1 MLINSYSFLLFFIVV
16 FLIYYSPFVRQ
27 KAQRQ
32 NLWILCSSYFFYAY
46 ADIRTIPLLIGST
59 IVFYLLGAWVKRL
72 VEREEWGLASGVTT
86 FSTCLGVGILLYFK
100 YLGFFVDSF
109 ADLLRSMGFQ
119 VSWGT
124 LHILLPVGVSFFT
137 FKLISYVVE
146 IHRERLEPSKD
157 LIEFAAYVAFFPTI
171 MSGPIDRP
179 NNFLQQLRRSHDFNY
194 PMAVDG
200 CRQILWGMFT
210 KMCIAD
216 NVGTVVDSVW
226 EDYTS
231 QSATALVVVAM
242 LYTIQMYADF
252 SGYSN
257 LAIGVGKL
265 MGFRV
270 TKNFDHPFIGR
281 NMAEFWRR
289 WHMSLTSWIT
299 DYVYLPLNFAF
310 RRIGNWGAILA
321 IIINMI
327 IIGLWHG
334 ARWTYGVFG
343 LYHGLLFIPLVLM
356 GISNKTTKLIPGKYG
371 FPKFIDFLGMVLT
384 FCLFTLGITIFR
396 APTLADAWQY
406 LAAIITL
413 QNGIHLGPVGTMIF
427 SNIWVYLFIVV
438 LLILEWTTR
447 QVEHPLQLPTNR
459 FFSYRVV
466 RWGLYFLIFVLIFL
480 FTFTGESQ
488 DFLYFQ
494 F

>member
-1 MLINSYSFLLFFIVV
+1 MLINSYSFLFFFIVV
-16 FLIYYSPFVRQ
+16 FLVYYLPPIRK
-27 KAQRQ
+27 KAQWQ
-32 NLWILCSSYFFYAY
+32 NLWLLLASYFFYAY

-59 IVFYLLGAWVKRL
+59 IAFYLLGAWVKRL
-72 VEREEWGLASGVTT
+72 VAKEEWTMASGVTT
-86 FSTCLGVGILLYFK
+86 FSVCLGVGILLYFK
-100 YLGFFVDSF
+100 YLGFFVESF
-109 ADLLRSMGFQ
+109 ADLLRAMGFQ

-124 LHILLPVGVSFFT
+124 LHIILPVGVSFFT

-146 IHRERLEPSKD
+146 IHRERLEPSEN
-157 LIEFAAYVAFFPTI
+157 LIEFATFVAFFPTI

-179 NNFLQQLRRSHDFNY
+179 NKFLQQLRQSHDFNY

-216 NVGTVVDSVW
+216 NVGTVVDDVW
-226 EDYTS
+226 KDYTA

-265 MGFRV
+265 LGFRV

-299 DYVYLPLNFAF
+299 DYVYMPLNFTF
-310 RRIGNWGAILA
+310 RRIGKWGAILA

-327 IIGLWHG
+327 VIGLWHG

-343 LYHGLLFIPLVLM
+343 LYHGLLFIPLVLL
-356 GISNKTTKLIPGKYG
+356 GISNKTTKLVPGKYG
-371 FPKFIDFLGMVLT
+371 FPKFTDFLKMVGT
-384 FCLFTLGITIFR
+384 FCLFTFGITIFR
-396 APTLADAWQY
+396 APTVADAY
-406 LAAIITL
+406 HYIASICTL
-413 QNGIHLGPVGTMIF
+413 HNGIHLGSVGSMI
-427 SNIWVYLFIVV
+427 SNSIWVYLFVV
-438 LLILEWTTR
+438 VMLVLEWATR
-447 QVEHPLQLPTNR
+447 QTEHPLQFPANK
-459 FFSYRVV
+459 FFSHRAV
-466 RWGLYFLIFVLIFL
+466 RWGLYFSIFVLIFL